1 MNEMSNWANLLHFV
15 WDDLFLGMF
24 SSWLNWRTWLGILAI
39 GIVTGTIFYSNYLAR
54 KIAAEE
60 RRRVLIWAESLRTK
74 STTNDPAA
82 LVLTNLITDEN
93 KSIPIIETNEQNQ
106 PTGNFLNLDS
116 AGVRK
121 DPAYLSKMLQVF
133 RRQHDSIRVDIS
145 LDPPAYNN
153 YYFGDTKLLDEVR
166 YYPIIQLLIVAL
178 FVALVLISISV
189 RNKSAQ
195 NQLWAGLAKETAH
208 QLGTP
213 ISSLEGWIEMIRS
226 KEQPERALIEISKDL
241 DRLKLITDRFGKIG
255 STPKLEQTTL
265 MPQLEQMIQYMRRRS
280 SEKVQFTLR
289 SNVSSDFSIGLNAPL
304 FDWVM
309 ENLLKNA
316 LDAIGGNGTI
326 QVHVSMQGKS
336 LSIDVR
342 DSGSGIPNKHQKQV
356 FKPGFTTKKRGWG
369 LGLPLSKRIIEQ
381 YHGGKLFILSSELG
395 KGTTFRIQL
404 PVS

>member
-1 MNEMSNWANLLHFV
+1 
-15 WDDLFLGMF
+15 MF
-24 SSWLNWRTWLGILAI
+24 SSRLNWRTWIGLLAI
-39 GIVTGTIFYSNYLAR
+39 GIVTGTIFYSNYLAQ
-54 KIAAEE
+54 KIEEEE
-60 RRRVLIWAESLRTK
+60 RRRVLIWAESLRTR
-74 STTNDPAA
+74 SVTDDPAA
-82 LVLTNLITDEN
+82 LSLTNLISEEN
-93 KSIPIIETNEQNQ
+93 KYIPIIETDEQNRA
-106 PTGNFLNLDS
+106 TGNFLNLDS
-116 AGVRK
+116 VRVQK
-121 DPAYLSKMLQVF
+121 DPKYLSGLIDQFKG
-133 RRQHDSIRVDIS
+133 QHDSIRVDIS

-153 YYFGDTKLLDEVR
+153 YYYGDTKLLDEVR

-226 KEQPERALIEISKDL
+226 NTQTDRALMEISKDL

-255 STPKLEQTTL
+255 STPKLEKTTL
-265 MPQLEQMIQYMRRRS
+265 MPQLEQMVQYMRRRS
-280 SEKVQFTLR
+280 NEKVQILIQ
-289 SNVSSDFSIGLNAPL
+289 SEMPSDFAIGLNAPL

-309 ENLLKNA
+309 ENLIKNA
-316 LDAIGGNGTI
+316 LDAIGSKGEILI
-326 QVHVSMQGKS
+326 QVGAVGKA
-336 LSIDVR
+336 LIIDVQ
-342 DSGSGIPNKHQKQV
+342 DSGSGIPSKNQKHV

-381 YHGGKLFILSSELG
+381 YHGGKLFILHSEVG

>member
-1 MNEMSNWANLLHFV
+1 
-15 WDDLFLGMF
+15 MF
-24 SSWLNWRTWLGILAI
+24 SSWLNWRTWLGLLAI

-54 KIAAEE
+54 KIEQEE
-60 RRRVLIWAESLRTK
+60 RRRVLIWAESLRTR
-74 STTNDPAA
+74 SVTDDPAT
-82 LVLTNLITDEN
+82 LSLTNLISEEN
-93 KSIPIIETNEQNQ
+93 KYIPIIETDEKNR

-116 AGVRK
+116 VRVQQ
-121 DPAYLSKMLQVF
+121 DPKYLSGLIDQFKG
-133 RRQHDSIRVDIS
+133 QHDSIRVDIS
-145 LDPPAYNN
+145 LDPAVYNN
-153 YYFGDTKLLDEVR
+153 YYYGDTKLLDEVR

-213 ISSLEGWIEMIRS
+213 ISSLEGWIEMIRTNN
-226 KEQPERALIEISKDL
+226 QTDRALIEISKDL

-255 STPKLEQTTL
+255 STPKLEETTL
-265 MPQLEQMIQYMRRRS
+265 IPQLEQMIQYMRRRS
-280 SEKVQFTLR
+280 NEKVQILFKSQL
-289 SNVSSDFSIGLNAPL
+289 SSKYSIGLNAPL
-304 FDWVM
+304 FDWVI

-316 LDAIGGNGTI
+316 LDAIGSKGEILIKVGAVEKAVI
-326 QVHVSMQGKS
+326 
-336 LSIDVR
+336 IDVQ
-342 DSGSGIPNKHQKQV
+342 DSGSGIASKHQKQV

-381 YHGGKLFILSSELG
+381 YHGGKLFILYSEVG

-404 PVS
+404 PVA